1 MSLVAL
7 QDQQFEIGDTRFGG
21 TLDLVKLDSLDV
33 GSASFDVQDQDNPFG
48 PTTYFGR
55 DTLRGPEWTF
65 EMVTDGGVAGTIADA
80 RRAAEALAL
89 EWRSPY
95 HHDENRLQVLRYSL
109 GGRTRRV
116 YGRGRKFDMDVV
128 PLSFSGTAP
137 ISATF
142 KLAENI
148 YYDDFAQSISIPIVA
163 PTQAGL
169 IAPLKAPLTTA
180 GQTQFAQ
187 RGIEIG
193 GTVPTPVTVTFQGP
207 VLRPWV
213 RSGNFFIQYDYG
225 LAADQL
231 LTVTGFNEL
240 KAIDNFGRNLTGKMS
255 HRTRMS
261 NVRIGPG
268 MQYFTF
274 GGTDDTGSASAT
286 ISWRNAYT
294 ML

>member
-21 TLDLVKLDSLDV
+21 TLDAVKLDSLDV
-33 GSASFDVQDQDNPFG
+33 GSASYDVQDQDNPFG

-80 RRAAEALAL
+80 RHAAEALAL

-109 GGRTRRV
+109 GGNTRRV
-116 YGRGRKFDMDVV
+116 YGRGRKFSMDVV

-148 YYDDFAQSISIPIVA
+148 YYNDLTSSISIPIVA

-193 GTVPTPVTVTFQGP
+193 GTVPTPVTVTFHGP

-213 RSGNFFIQYDYG
+213 RGNGFFVQYDFG
-225 LAADQL
+225 LAEDQTLTISGLNQL
-231 LTVTGFNEL
+231 LAV
-240 KAIDNFGRNLTGKMS
+240 DNFGRNLTGKMS
-255 HRTRMS
+255 ANTRMS
-261 NVRIGPG
+261 NVRIAPG
-268 MQYFTF
+268 MNYFTF
-274 GGTDDTGSASAT
+274 GGSDSTGSASAT